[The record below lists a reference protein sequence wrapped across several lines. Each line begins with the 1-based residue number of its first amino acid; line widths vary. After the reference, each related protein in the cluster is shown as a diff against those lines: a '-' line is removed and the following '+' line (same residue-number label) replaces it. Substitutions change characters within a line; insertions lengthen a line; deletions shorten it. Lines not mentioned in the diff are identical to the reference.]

1 MSTQQEPLQIEVRP
15 LPETDSLA
23 ATTTT
28 CSIMTKQSR
37 LSCLD
42 EVEIY
47 SSIGVGIVVDLN
59 LRSRSNERDVDAVLV
74 GRSTVYKSP
83 YHM

>member
-1 MSTQQEPLQIEVRP
+1 
-15 LPETDSLA
+15 
-23 ATTTT
+23 
-28 CSIMTKQSR
+28 MTKQSR